1 MDDDRRLEAFRML
14 AQMQRLDWRQMRNH
28 IRELVCQRGE
38 ATLAHLLEV
47 YPPLGAIEVLG
58 YLQIANDDGHQ
69 IEHEAVEQIVLSPS
83 QVGQPPVTLTVPRVT
98 FRVREESLT

>member
-1 MDDDRRLEAFRML
+1 MLYIDDRKKASKPH
-14 AQMQRLDWRQMRNH
+14 A
-28 IRELVCQRGE
+28 GT
-38 ATLAHLLEV
+38 AAGLLEI

-69 IEHEAVEQIVLSPS
+69 IEHEVVEKLVLPPS
-83 QVGQPPVTLTVPRVT
+83 QVGQPPVTLTIPRVT

>member
-1 MDDDRRLEAFRML
+1 L
-14 AQMQRLDWRQMRNH
+14 AD
-28 IRELVCQRGE
+28 
-38 ATLAHLLEV
+38 LLES

-69 IEHEAVEQIVLSPS
+69 IEHEAVEKLVLPPN
-83 QVGQPPVTLTVPRVT
+83 QVGQPPVTLTIPRVT